1 MNRDILQGKWNQLRG
16 EVIRQWGRLTN
27 DDVDELEGNFEKL
40 VGRIQERYG
49 YQRERAEQ
57 EVDDFLARWSPSP
70 A

>member
-16 EVIRQWGRLTN
+16 EITRQWGRLT
-27 DDVDELEGNFEKL
+27 DDEVDELEGNFEKL

-49 YQRERAEQ
+49 YERERAEH
-57 EVDDFLARWSPSP
+57 EIDDFLARWSPSP